1 MKLIAAGGNGGG
13 SAEGGGGVGQQ
24 QILIRVPTSQ
34 HLGIPTYFVS
44 STSLSNFVD
53 HMVIYHLQL
62 QKNVLIEKLP
72 LNGNS
77 NKK

>member
-53 HMVIYHLQL
+53 HMVFLSFI
-62 QKNVLIEKLP
+62 NREKYLH
-72 LNGNS
+72 
-77 NKK
+77 